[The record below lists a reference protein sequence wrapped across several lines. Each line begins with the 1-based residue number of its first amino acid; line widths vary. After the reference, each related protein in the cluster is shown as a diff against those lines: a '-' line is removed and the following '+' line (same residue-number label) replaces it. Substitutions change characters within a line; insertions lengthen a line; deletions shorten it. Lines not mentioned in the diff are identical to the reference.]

1 MSPRFMLDT
10 NTVSFALRGQ
20 GRVGARLLAQNPSDL
35 CMSSLTLAELRF
47 GAEAKRSRKL
57 HRLIDAFAEGVPAL
71 PFDAEAAGRFGVV
84 AAALA
89 KAGTP
94 IGVVDT
100 LIAAHALARDLTL
113 VSNNTKHFER
123 VARLK
128 LEDWF

>member
-1 MSPRFMLDT
+1 MLDT
-10 NTVSFALRGQ
+10 GTVSFALRGQ
-20 GRVGARLLAQNPSDL
+20 GRVAARLLEQTPSDL

-47 GAEAKRSRKL
+47 GAETKRSRKL
-57 HRLIDAFAEGVPAL
+57 HRLIDTFAESVAAT

-89 KAGTP
+89 RAGTP

-100 LIAAHALARDLTL
+100 LIAAQALAADLTL
-113 VSNNTKHFER
+113 VSNNTKLFGR
-123 VARLK
+123 VAGLK